1 MNHLRAAVA
10 FDRDDPFVARRVATH
25 ARLGIQMHNYEKSR
39 RLPAV
44 VSEPLRADARICRRK
59 LLQHCPRIVP
69 AEIVGDD
76 DFK

>member
-39 RLPAV
+39 RLPAPIEDRFRLGKIRH
-44 VSEPLRADARICRRK
+44 S
-59 LLQHCPRIVP
+59 
-69 AEIVGDD
+69 
-76 DFK
+76 